1 MERYAHVRIF
11 GTGVVL
17 HLIDIFVIN
26 GESVRGRNRFPI
38 VGVDLRTVDIF
49 AGVVDLSN
57 FDRSSIAKNLHGGLE
72 MNRCVLSP
80 IDIVS

>member
-1 MERYAHVRIF
+1 MERYARVRIS
-11 GTGVVL
+11 GTSVAL

-38 VGVDLRTVDIF
+38 VGVDLRMVDIF
-49 AGVVDLSN
+49 AGVVDFSN
-57 FDRSSIAKNLHGGLE
+57 VDGSSVAKNLHGGLE
-72 MNRCVLSP
+72 MNRCVLIP